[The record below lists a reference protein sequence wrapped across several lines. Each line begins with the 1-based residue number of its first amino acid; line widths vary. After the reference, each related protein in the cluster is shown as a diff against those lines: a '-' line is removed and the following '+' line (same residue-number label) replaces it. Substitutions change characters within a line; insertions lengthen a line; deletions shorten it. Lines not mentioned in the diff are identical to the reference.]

1 MILTIIHILDIL
13 LFIITSL
20 SVSYLFFF
28 ALMSMKEDMPKH
40 KEAKKKHKFLVLFPA
55 YKEDFVIINS
65 IEKFIKQDYPRE
77 LFDVVVVSDHMTEET
92 DNRIIELGGEIIKA
106 NYKNSS
112 KAKALNFAIESKKQF
127 DYDIIVI
134 LDADNIVE
142 TNFLHEINNS
152 YYAGSKAIQAHRVAK
167 NRDTEMALL
176 DAVSEEINNSIFRRG
191 HVRIGMSSA
200 LIGSGMAF
208 DYDWFKKNVEYLN
221 TAGEDKELEVLLLK
235 QGIYIDFLNWVYVYD
250 EKTRKE
256 STFAKQRRRW
266 IAAQFSI
273 LKQSIKDL
281 PKAIINKNW
290 DYADKLIQWMMLP
303 RIVVMGF
310 SFCFAFGMLFID
322 WVWSIKWWFIF
333 ILLMYSFAM
342 AIPDFLVDKNL
353 KKTFRKLPLVFIL
366 MVFNLLRIK
375 GVNKKYIH
383 ANKEYN
389 ENCD

>member
-1 MILTIIHILDIL
+1 MILNIIRFLEVFF
-13 LFIITSL
+13 FIITSL
-20 SVSYLFFF
+20 SVGYLLFF
-28 ALMSMKEDMPKH
+28 AIMSMKENMPRH
-40 KEAKKKHKFLVLFPA
+40 KEAKKKNKFLVLFPA
-55 YKEDFVIINS
+55 YNEDIVIIKS
-65 IEKFIKQDYPRE
+65 IEEFIKQDYPKE
-77 LFDVVVVSDHMTEET
+77 LFDVVVVSDHMNEQT
-92 DNRIIELGGEIIKA
+92 DNRIIELGGEILKA
-106 NYKNSS
+106 NYVNSS
-112 KAKALNFAIESKKQF
+112 KAKALNFAIENKKHI

-142 TNFLHEINNS
+142 PNFLNEINNS

-208 DYDWFKKNVEYLN
+208 DYNWFRNHVEYLT

-235 QGIYIDFLNWVYVYD
+235 QGIYIDYLNWVFVYD

-256 STFAKQRRRW
+256 SAFAKQRRRW
-266 IAAQFSI
+266 IAAQFDI
-273 LKQSIKDL
+273 LGRSIKDL
-281 PKAIINKNW
+281 PKAIWNRNW

-310 SFCFAFGMLFID
+310 ALCFAIGMLFID
-322 WVWSIKWWFIF
+322 WVWAIKWWIIF
-333 ILLMYSFAM
+333 IILMYAFAM
-342 AIPDFLVDKNL
+342 AIPDFLVDKKL
-353 KKTFRKLPLVFIL
+353 KKTFHKLPLVFVV
-366 MVFNLLRIK
+366 MVYNIFKIK

-383 ANKEYN
+383 TKKGLK
-389 ENCD
+389 